1 MQKLGEMQPMPSPG
15 NGGALVSGLRHANIE
30 LKYSKH

>member
-15 NGGALVSGLRHANIE
+15 KGGALVAGLRHADIE
-30 LKYSKH
+30 LKYSEH